1 MYKSAGGG
9 NDLQLYDE
17 LNYWYAASF
26 CGGMENDMKRLISF
40 LLSLSMA
47 AVSTVS
53 VNAAKFSDTEDSQV
67 VDVVT
72 GLGLMEGYTDGTFL
86 PESNITRAEFAEIIA
101 KVYTYGAEDDAVA
114 EWKKN
119 FFDGVYEDETALIPP
134 EEMNKETS
142 DIYSDV
148 LEGSDSYDAIKLVTR
163 RGIMKGI
170 GGGEF
175 LPDGN
180 LSVEQALKVIVTMM
194 GYAKSAE
201 AQGGYPSGY
210 LAVAADLRLTDNV
223 SGTSSYA
230 TRMDLA
236 QIFYNA
242 LDVPVMQWGIASD
255 GTPYYDT
262 YQDDTFLT
270 KILDLDH
277 TKGRMTSDGYTTL
290 SGEAKTGKN
299 KIVVNNVSYTIN
311 DGAEY
316 VRDYLGR
323 DVEVYYSLDEDRDD
337 FVYAHLTG
345 RDESV
350 KIDISEFERYS
361 GGQFTYL
368 PADAKREKNIQTV
381 NAPFVVKNGSALPGA
396 DDTLFDFNYGTV
408 EVITPAKE
416 SKADLFIVR
425 SCHNFNIELVD
436 KAKEV
441 IYSRASLLGN
451 TIDLNTDEKDI
462 FIYDSAGNV
471 TSIDSLASGVVTTV
485 YYGEK
490 KIEIYISDK
499 TESKFYVRA
508 VGLNDDNEY
517 EITGEK
523 EKYVLSKDF
532 CDMNPGTLPKIGSVY
547 NLKIDILGNIVDFKE
562 AAGEITAAFMNDVR
576 IVEGEDGADERVRV
590 KYFDMTTKTVNTV
603 YLADKVKI
611 MAADDTTKTYST
623 ESAINT
629 VTDVIY
635 DAICTMINNVK
646 TKTGSMFRYKMNE
659 EGEITWIE
667 LPGMQE
673 NSLDDSSRLVEI
685 KTSSNVANNTMYNGS
700 NLYGGTVIINS
711 NTKILQCNYASDK
724 FGEDSG
730 YEIITNRSF
739 KEGGKYDI
747 KAYSTV
753 KNSPVAEFAIYTS
766 DPTKSISTEAP
777 QTCAVVEKI
786 YTALDENDEV
796 KNYMVL
802 DSGEYAVDSDVME
815 KGNVVNMQGASSY
828 KDANGVSH
836 DFEVG
841 KGDIIRYALDT
852 EGVISQI
859 QLVYDANADYS
870 DGITIG
876 GKLYDGWSKR
886 GNLAGCIA
894 GYDREIYSF
903 SNPFSASS
911 SASGNSFSED
921 SYAWTYY
928 NGNMR
933 VMLGSVVRTGSG
945 YIITTT
951 RNLAENPGIV
961 DMEGDGYY
969 TTNLW
974 NMSTF
979 KLVTV
984 SKKSVE
990 VSTENIDALK
1000 TYAAVGKDCDRVFI
1014 TTRLGNVYNA
1024 IVYRYDD

>member
-1 MYKSAGGG
+1 
-9 NDLQLYDE
+9 
-17 LNYWYAASF
+17 
-26 CGGMENDMKRLISF
+26 MKRLISF
-40 LLSLSMA
+40 LLALSVA
-47 AVSTVS
+47 AVSILS
-53 VNAAKFSDTEDSQV
+53 VGAATFSDTEDSKAI
-67 VDVVT
+67 DVVT

-86 PESNITRAEFAEIIA
+86 PENNITRAEFAEIIA
-101 KVYTYGAEDDAVA
+101 NIYTYGEEDNAVA

-119 FFDGVYEDETALIPP
+119 FFEGVYEDETALIPP

-148 LEGSDSYDAIKLVTR
+148 VEGSDSYEAIKLVTR
-163 RGIMKGI
+163 KGIMKGV

-180 LSVEQALKVIVTMM
+180 LSVEQALKVIVTML
-194 GYAKSAE
+194 GYAKSAQ

-210 LAVAADLRLTDNV
+210 LAVAADLHLADGV
-223 SGTSSYA
+223 GGTSSYA

-242 LDVPVMQWGIASD
+242 LDIPVMQWGIAGD
-255 GTPYYDT
+255 GTPYYNS
-262 YQDDTFLT
+262 YKDDTFLT
-270 KILDLDH
+270 KILNMDH
-277 TKGRMTSDGYTTL
+277 VKGRMTSDGYTAL
-290 SGEAKTGKN
+290 SGEAKAGKD
-299 KIVVNNVSYTIN
+299 KIVVNNISYTIN
-311 DGAEY
+311 DGSEY

-323 DVEVYYSLDEDRDD
+323 DVEVYYLLDDDRDD
-337 FVYAHLTG
+337 FVYVRLTG

-350 KIDISEFERYS
+350 KIDVSEFEKYTGNR
-361 GGQFTYL
+361 FTYL
-368 PADAKREKNIQTV
+368 PDDAKREKYIETAD
-381 NAPFVVKNGSALPGA
+381 APFVVKNGSALAGA
-396 DDTLFDFNYGTV
+396 DDMLFDFNYGTI

-416 SKADLFIVR
+416 SKADLFIVK
-425 SCHNFNIELVD
+425 SCQNFNIELAD
-436 KAKEV
+436 KAKET
-441 IYSRASLLGN
+441 IYSRSSLLGN
-451 TIDLNTDEKDI
+451 TIDLNADDKDI
-462 FIYDSAGNV
+462 FIYDSTGKL
-471 TSIDSLASGVVTTV
+471 TSIDALASGVVTTV
-485 YYGEK
+485 CYGEK

-499 TESKFYVRA
+499 TESKFYVRG
-508 VGLNDDNEY
+508 VGLNDKNEY

-523 EKYVLSKDF
+523 STYILSKDF
-532 CDMNPGTLPKIGSVY
+532 CDMNPGTLPKIGSTY
-547 NLKIDILGNIVDFKE
+547 NLKIDILGNIVEFKE

-576 IVEGEDGADERVRV
+576 IVESEDNAEERVRIR
-590 KYFDMTTKTVNTV
+590 YFDITTKTVNTA
-603 YLADKVKI
+603 YLADKVKVL
-611 MAADDTTKTYST
+611 ARDDTTKTYST
-623 ESAINT
+623 ETAINA
-629 VTDVIY
+629 VKDVIY
-635 DAICTMINNVK
+635 DAICEMIDNVK

-659 EGEITWIE
+659 DGEITWLE
-667 LPGMQE
+667 LPGTQE

-685 KTSSNVANNTMYNGS
+685 KTNSNVENSTMYNGT
-700 NLYGGTVIINS
+700 NLYGGTVILNS
-711 NTKILQCNYASDK
+711 STKILQCNYASDK

-730 YEIITNRSF
+730 YEIINNQSL
-739 KEGGKYDI
+739 KEGTKYAL

-796 KNYMVL
+796 KNYLTL
-802 DSGEYAVDSDVME
+802 DSGEYAVDSGVMD

-828 KDANGVSH
+828 KDAKGVSH
-836 DFEVG
+836 DFEIG

-859 QLVYDANADYS
+859 QLVYDADADYS

-876 GKLYDGWSKR
+876 GKLYDGWSKC

-894 GYDREIYSF
+894 GYDREVYSL
-903 SNPFSASS
+903 SNPFSAVSG
-911 SASGNSFSED
+911 AAGNSFSQD

-933 VMLGSVVRTGSG
+933 VMLGSVVRTGTG
-945 YIITTT
+945 YVITTT

-961 DMEGDGYY
+961 DMAGDGYY
-969 TTNLW
+969 ATNIW
-974 NMSTF
+974 NTSTF

-990 VSTENIDALK
+990 VSTENISSMK
-1000 TYAAVGKDCDRVFI
+1000 SYAAVGKDCDRVFV
-1014 TTRLGNVYNA
+1014 TTRLGNVHNM